1 MCRRR
6 SRLAAAEAEP
16 SNAPARL
23 PKVRNVGPPLHHFTM
38 PLLVS
43 VALLLFWSSD
53 RVGLPLVNSQEIGG
67 FGILRRRQPP
77 PSQLELLGMDPIV
90 GSGHRYAKKDNVNDK
105 DHDNVFDHQQLKGAG
120 GTADDILGED
130 FDHRAK
136 GKSKK
141 KDSYNYE
148 YYPPDKGGSYHGDG
162 EHGGDHGGG
171 DHGGGD
177 HGGDD
182 GGGGGE
188 GQCKL
193 RRCYR
198 YCNTPK
204 KECGEDCKAIKK
216 LCRKKDC
223 TCHLETC
230 NQFCKHWR
238 EYCHRRGI
246 SPRQC
251 RRHKRKCGCG
261 RPPRP
266 PPTPAPPP
274 TRRPRAPPTK
284 APQPTRR
291 PPTARPPT
299 RPQPTQK
306 QCTPKCERFCNR
318 PTKACGSDPEC
329 LETRE
334 DCYERCDCRPV
345 TCKRF
350 CIEFGEE
357 PRTACDNQ
365 GWNDAKCLREAL
377 FCECAGKE
385 PEITSSPTSMPTT
398 SPSTRPTTSISPS
411 GVPSTL
417 PSSGPSSGP
426 SSRPSQM
433 PSASPS
439 NMPSKE
445 PSISPSDVP
454 SSIPSKRPTIVPF
467 NSPSASPSASPSLR
481 PSASPSNMPTD
492 VPSLSPSA
500 LPSLTPSASPS
511 TSPSDLPS
519 QRPSNVP
526 STAPSVLPSKE
537 PSLLP
542 SAMPSSAPSSLPSRP
557 PRDVPSTIPSASP
570 SHVPSTAPSGC
581 GSPGGFCGPDDD
593 GNTGF
598 CCQDPVLECQ
608 NDGTANGGK
617 FRCLDPLPSPL
628 PSSSPSSTPSVPGFD
643 NNRPCTR
650 EGCPIIGGPN
660 CKPGPNGELFT
671 CQNLGGL
678 VCAEDVPTACPTP

>member
-1 MCRRR
+1 M
-6 SRLAAAEAEP
+6 
-16 SNAPARL
+16 
-23 PKVRNVGPPLHHFTM
+23 
-38 PLLVS
+38 
-43 VALLLFWSSD
+43 
-53 RVGLPLVNSQEIGG
+53 LVNSQEIGG
-67 FGILRRRQPP
+67 DGRSAGILLRRQPP
-77 PSQLELLGMDPIV
+77 PSQFEFLGMDPII
-90 GSGHRYAKKDNVNDK
+90 GNGHRYAAKKGEDIDDQGDQGNEADNDNV
-105 DHDNVFDHQQLKGAG
+105 
-120 GTADDILGED
+120 

-136 GKSKK
+136 GKSKSKK

-148 YYPPDKGGSYHGDG
+148 YYPPDKGGSYHD
-162 EHGGDHGGG
+162 DG

-182 GGGGGE
+182 GGDDGGGGDN

-204 KECGEDCKAIKK
+204 KECGDDCKAIKK

-223 TCHLETC
+223 ACHLETC

-238 EYCHRRGI
+238 EYCHNRGI

-261 RPPRP
+261 GPPRP

-274 TRRPRAPPTK
+274 TRRPRGPPTK

-299 RPQPTQK
+299 RPQPTPK

-334 DCYERCDCRPV
+334 DCDERCDCRPV

-350 CIEFGEE
+350 CIEFDEE
-357 PRTACDNQ
+357 PRDACDNQ

-385 PEITSSPTSMPTT
+385 PEATSSPTSMPTT

-411 GVPSTL
+411 GTPSLL
-417 PSSGPSSGP
+417 PSPGPSSGP
-426 SSRPSQM
+426 SSRPSHL
-433 PSASPS
+433 PSPSPS

-445 PSISPSDVP
+445 PSIRPSDVP

-467 NSPSASPSASPSLR
+467 DSPSAPPSASPSLR
-481 PSASPSNMPTD
+481 PSALPSYMPTD
-492 VPSLSPSA
+492 VPSLSPST
-500 LPSLTPSASPS
+500 LPTLAPSASPS

-526 STAPSVLPSKE
+526 STTPSVLPSKE

-542 SAMPSSAPSSLPSRP
+542 SVMPSNAPSSVPSSSP
-557 PRDVPSTIPSASP
+557 SDVPSTIPSVSP

-581 GSPGGFCGPDDD
+581 GLPGNVCGPS
-593 GNTGF
+593 GMNTGF
-598 CCQDPVLECQ
+598 CCRGLDRECRQ
-608 NDGTANGGK
+608 SDTANPASL
-617 FRCLDPLPSPL
+617 FLCLIALDSEAPSAA
-628 PSSSPSSTPSVPGFD
+628 PSSAPSLPTFENGQRCEP
-643 NNRPCTR
+643 
-650 EGCPIIGGPN
+650 EGCPAPGQRN
-660 CKPGPNGELFT
+660 CEPGPDGELFT
-671 CQNLGGL
+671 CQDISGTLQCTL
-678 VCAEDVPTACPTP
+678 AAPTACP